1 MIEEEYEIIPTSP
14 LRRLEKRIS
23 KLEETSQSS
32 QINKL
37 IEQIIELIKS
47 NQRII
52 DDVVKS
58 DSELRNEISK
68 LPGKID
74 ALLSMMKEFVEML
87 KASATEEST
96 AEVSK
101 EIVEPMVKKID
112 ELIEQNRQNLE
123 ASKAILTNLSAI
135 DNRLKRLYMQ
145 YSSTVR

>member
-23 KLEETSQSS
+23 KLEESSQSS

-47 NQRII
+47 NQRVI

-74 ALLSMMKEFVEML
+74 ALVSMMKEFIEML
-87 KASATEEST
+87 KASAAEETTTET
-96 AEVSK
+96 SK
-101 EIVEPMVKKID
+101 EIVEPMIKKID

-135 DNRLKRLYMQ
+135 DNRLKRIYMQ